1 MIQALQVQRLR
12 GDTHVQ
18 LDDVDASPFQWIH
31 GEVERS
37 LQCHGGVMINV
48 VQFRQGFA
56 RTVLRSSPELGFRRE
71 SGDHR
76 RDLKVNGVILE
87 EERMDTEHR
96 GRPTRRGE
104 ATAVGSNGT
113 AAGRRRGGV

>member
-1 MIQALQVQRLR
+1 MKPITIRSVLVIHEMIQAPQVQRLR

-18 LDDVDASPFQWIH
+18 LDDVGASPFQRIH

-37 LQCHGGVMINV
+37 LQRHGGVMMNV
-48 VQFRQGFA
+48 AQFRQGFA
-56 RTVLRSSPELGFRRE
+56 RTVLRSSPKLGFRRE

-76 RDLKVNGVILE
+76 RDPKINGVIPE

-96 GRPTRRGE
+96 GRPT
-104 ATAVGSNGT
+104 
-113 AAGRRRGGV
+113 